1 MKKTYAVL
9 IVIVIALNP
18 IIAFATGGDSI
29 DEVIE
34 QTSETQNKE
43 TSPAVPGETPAGT
56 PADVTP
62 EIAPNPNTTP
72 DVQDETLINDPESN
86 ENITPVVPDDAQ
98 TNLDTTQNSEES
110 LNPVPEDTP
119 GIESTVE
126 NNAIS
131 EETTSDESKLVHE
144 HSFTYTENGDGTHT
158 KKCTEKINSKPE
170 DESSTEDILKDCDC
184 EEVEECTYDENN
196 ICIYCGSKKPEEK
209 IVFEPSISIS
219 VSNDN
224 CKIGESNPLI
234 EMQLSDSN
242 FDIAYAQVCFADYSN
257 NQYINVGLSQGKYY
271 DSSQESF
278 VQTGNDKW
286 YACPDI
292 KQDYKSGKL
301 SMRSLFIRSTTGEFV
316 HYSLESDSLPEAYSN
331 ICVNLTNDEAAQ
343 QEPATDDVITEPEPY
358 ETPEH
363 GSGEYI
369 QPEIPEEEPTPD
381 EGNVPADPNPDSDSD
396 TKPETGNTPETDNNP
411 GTGTTPET
419 GNNPGTGTT
428 PETGNNSGTG
438 TTPETGNNPGTGDT
452 PDTGN
457 NPGTEI
463 KPGSESAETPE
474 TPDDSGAV
482 SPTTPSD
489 YNKSEE
495 NIDDTKTSE
504 DSESSQDTKKDN
516 KNDKKNENAEKIAQ
530 WQKQQME
537 NLKKAMEQ
545 FFNNLKKWFRF
556 W

>member
-9 IVIVIALNP
+9 IVLVIALNP
-18 IIAFATGGDSI
+18 IIVFATGGDGI
-29 DEVIE
+29 DELIE
-34 QTSETQNKE
+34 QTNETQNE
-43 TSPAVPGETPAGT
+43 EITPAVPGETPADT

-62 EIAPNPNTTP
+62 EITPNPNTTP
-72 DVQDETLINDPESN
+72 DVQDETLINNPESN
-86 ENITPVVPDDAQ
+86 DNITPVVPDDVQ
-98 TNLDTTQNSEES
+98 TNLDTTQNSEEN
-110 LNPVPEDTP
+110 LNPVLEDTP

-170 DESSTEDILKDCDC
+170 DESSTEDILKDCDF
-184 EEVEECTYDENN
+184 EEVEECTYGENN

-286 YACPDI
+286 YACPDVS
-292 KQDYKSGKL
+292 QDYKSGKL

-331 ICVNLTNDEAAQ
+331 ICVNLTDDEAAQ

-363 GSGEYI
+363 GSGEYTE
-369 QPEIPEEEPTPD
+369 PEIPDEETTPD
-381 EGNVPADPNPDSDSD
+381 EGNVPVTDPNPDSDSA
-396 TKPETGNTPETDNNP
+396 TKPETSNTPDTSNNP

-419 GNNPGTGTT
+419 GNNP
-428 PETGNNSGTG
+428 ESGTA
-438 TTPETGNNPGTGDT
+438 PETGNNPGTGNT
-452 PDTGN
+452 PDTGEN
-457 NPGTEI
+457 SGTET

-474 TPDDSGAV
+474 TPDDSGTIA
-482 SPTTPSD
+482 PTTPSD
-489 YNKSEE
+489 EDKSEE
-495 NIDDTKTSE
+495 KVDDTKTSE

-516 KNDKKNENAEKIAQ
+516 KNDKKDENAEKIAQ

>member
-18 IIAFATGGDSI
+18 IIVFATGGDGI
-29 DEVIE
+29 DELIE
-34 QTSETQNKE
+34 QTNETQNE
-43 TSPAVPGETPAGT
+43 EITPAVPGETPADT

-62 EIAPNPNTTP
+62 EITPNPNTTP
-72 DVQDETLINDPESN
+72 DVQDETLINNPESN
-86 ENITPVVPDDAQ
+86 DNITPVVPDDVQ
-98 TNLDTTQNSEES
+98 TNLDTTQNSEEN
-110 LNPVPEDTP
+110 LNPVLEDTP

-144 HSFTYTENGDGTHT
+144 HSFTYTNNGDGTHT
-158 KKCTEKINSKPE
+158 KKCTEQIHAENTDEETSE
-170 DESSTEDILKDCDC
+170 DNLVDCDY
-184 EEVEECTYDENN
+184 EEIEDCTYNEEN
-196 ICIYCGSKKPEEK
+196 ICIFCGSAKPEEEK
-209 IVFEPSISIS
+209 IFEPSISIS
-219 VSNDN
+219 VSNQD

-234 EMQLSDSN
+234 EMTLSDSN

-257 NQYINVGLSQGKYY
+257 NQYINVGLSQGKYF
-271 DSSQESF
+271 DSLQEDF
-278 VQTGNDKW
+278 IQTSDDKW
-286 YACPDI
+286 YASPDI
-292 KQDYKSGKL
+292 NQDYTSGKL

-331 ICVNLTNDEAAQ
+331 ICVNLTDDEAAQ

-396 TKPETGNTPETDNNP
+396 TKPETGNTPD
-411 GTGTTPET
+411 T

-438 TTPETGNNPGTGDT
+438 TAPETGNNPVTGNT

-457 NPGTEI
+457 NPGTET

-474 TPDDSGAV
+474 TPNDSGAV

-489 YNKSEE
+489 DNKSEE
-495 NIDDTKTSE
+495 NIDDTNTSE

-516 KNDKKNENAEKIAQ
+516 KNDKKDENAEKIAQ
-530 WQKQQME
+530 WQKRQME
-537 NLKKAMEQ
+537 ILKKAMEQ